1 MSKTKTYR
9 SEAAAAIHELISDF
23 HEIGLVEKRTMRQF
37 DESCLTPVEPLTPQ
51 QIKAI
56 REETQAS
63 QTVFARY
70 LNVTPLVISQWERG
84 ERKPS
89 GLALKLL
96 ALVRKKGLESIA

>member
-1 MSKTKTYR
+1 MSKMKTYR
-9 SEAAAAIHELISDF
+9 SEAAAAIHELVSDL

-37 DESCLTPVEPLTPQ
+37 DESCLTPIEPLTPN

-56 REETQAS
+56 REQTQAS

-96 ALVRKKGLESIA
+96 TLVKKKGLESIA

>member
-1 MSKTKTYR
+1 MNKTKTYR
-9 SEAAAAIHELISDF
+9 SEAAAAIHELVSDL

-37 DESCLTPVEPLTPQ
+37 DESCLTPVEPLTPE

-56 REETQAS
+56 REKTQAS

-89 GLALKLL
+89 GLGLKLL
-96 ALVRKKGLESIA
+96 TLVKNKGLESIA